1 MPKSQL
7 VAKIKRMD
15 VTNKIQRKHWKQMIG
30 ITLGEIAL
38 NDENLLAIRKF
49 RPNEEVLVTIT
60 PLQRDMAEEMG
71 RIKKANPVEG
81 VIREGGGLADIS
93 DTSERSV
100 MSGLS
105 GVTDLPDNPLDL
117 LVQDGG
123 EEGEEMEEEQ
133 ELIEITV
140 LKEGEEDTLGEGEEV
155 SKSFEF

>member
-15 VTNKIQRKHWKQMIG
+15 VTNKIQRKSWKQMIG

-38 NDENLLAIRKF
+38 NDENLLSIRKF

-60 PLQRDMAEEMG
+60 PMQRDMAEEMD

-81 VIREGGGLADIS
+81 MIS
-93 DTSERSV
+93 ETK
-100 MSGLS
+100 GLS
-105 GVTDLPDNPLDL
+105 DLPDNPLDL
-117 LVQDGG
+117 MMADEGYMNDGNAGDDESQELVEITVL
-123 EEGEEMEEEQ
+123 EEGEEDM
-133 ELIEITV
+133 
-140 LKEGEEDTLGEGEEV
+140 LGEGEEV

>member
-60 PLQRDMAEEMG
+60 PVQRDMAEEMD

-81 VIREGGGLADIS
+81 VIPEEKR
-93 DTSERSV
+93 
-100 MSGLS
+100 LS
-105 GVTDLPDNPLDL
+105 DLPENPLDL
-117 LVQDGG
+117 LI
-123 EEGEEMEEEQ
+123 EEENGRDVEGAQEEEDQ
-133 ELIEITV
+133 ELATITV
-140 LKEGEEDTLGEGEEV
+140 LTEGEEDILGEGEEV

>member
-60 PLQRDMAEEMG
+60 PLQRDMVEEMD
-71 RIKKANPVEG
+71 RIKRANPVEG
-81 VIREGGGLADIS
+81 VIAERGGLTDL
-93 DTSERSV
+93 SE
-100 MSGLS
+100 LS
-105 GVTDLPDNPLDL
+105 DLPDNPLDL
-117 LVQDGG
+117 LIEDEPYRVDGDG
-123 EEGEEMEEEQ
+123 LEEEGQ

-140 LKEGEEDTLGEGEEV
+140 LKEGEEESLGEGEEV

>member
-7 VAKIKRMD
+7 IAKIKRMD

-60 PLQRDMAEEMG
+60 PVQRDMAEEMD
-71 RIKKANPVEG
+71 RMKRANPVEG
-81 VIREGGGLADIS
+81 VISEGEGLQ
-93 DTSERSV
+93 
-100 MSGLS
+100 
-105 GVTDLPDNPLDL
+105 DLPNNPLDL
-117 LVQDGG
+117 LVEDEGYVVDGDG
-123 EEGEEMEEEQ
+123 EGEDDQ

-140 LKEGEEDTLGEGEEV
+140 LKDGEEDTLCEGEEV

>member
-7 VAKIKRMD
+7 IAKIKRMD

-60 PLQRDMAEEMG
+60 PVQRDMAEEMD
-71 RIKKANPVEG
+71 RMKRANPVEG
-81 VIREGGGLADIS
+81 VISEG
-93 DTSERSV
+93 ER
-100 MSGLS
+100 LQ
-105 GVTDLPDNPLDL
+105 DLPNNPLDL
-117 LVQDGG
+117 LVEDEGYVVDGDG
-123 EEGEEMEEEQ
+123 EGEDDQ

-140 LKEGEEDTLGEGEEV
+140 LKDEEDDTLAEGEEV

>member
-7 VAKIKRMD
+7 IAKIKRMD

-60 PLQRDMAEEMG
+60 PVQRDMAEEMD
-71 RIKKANPVEG
+71 RMKRANPVEG
-81 VIREGGGLADIS
+81 VIPEGLGL
-93 DTSERSV
+93 E
-100 MSGLS
+100 
-105 GVTDLPDNPLDL
+105 DLPDNPLDL
-117 LVQDGG
+117 LVEDEGYMG
-123 EEGEEMEEEQ
+123 EGSEDEEETQ
-133 ELIEITV
+133 ELLEITV
-140 LKEGEEDTLGEGEEV
+140 LKEGDEDTLGEGEEV

>member
-49 RPNEEVLVTIT
+49 RPNEEVLVTIA
-60 PLQRDMAEEMG
+60 PVQRDMAEEMD
-71 RIKKANPVEG
+71 RIKKTNPVEG
-81 VIREGGGLADIS
+81 VIREG
-93 DTSERSV
+93 E
-100 MSGLS
+100 GLS
-105 GVTDLPDNPLDL
+105 DLPDNPLDL
-117 LVQDGG
+117 LIEDEPYTGDGGG
-123 EEGEEMEEEQ
+123 EEEDTQ
-133 ELIEITV
+133 ELLEITV
-140 LKEGEEDTLGEGEEV
+140 LEEGKEDTLAEGEEV